1 MNVTIETL
9 LKNSVPAQANQ
20 VRVDGVKQGL
30 NSTIETLLNTDLEE
44 V

>member
-9 LKNSVPAQANQ
+9 LKNSVPARADP